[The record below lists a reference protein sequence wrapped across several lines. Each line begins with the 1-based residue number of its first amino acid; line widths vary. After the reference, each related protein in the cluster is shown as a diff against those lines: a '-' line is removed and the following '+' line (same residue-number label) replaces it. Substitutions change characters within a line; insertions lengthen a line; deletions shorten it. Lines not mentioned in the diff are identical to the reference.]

1 MTGVQTCALPIY
13 FIIIPYHFTI
23 PPASQNSIF
32 IKILFFNLSL
42 LFLSNHHF
50 FSYFGMIQ
58 FSWAFQHYFFSSLSP
73 STSSTGSTH
82 RATHTQRPMIHQL
95 TYLNPSLH
103 TESHTHTQT
112 QTINKATH
120 INTNYQTINRATH
133 TQTIKPVGANN
144 SHHTHH
150 PSHRL
155 ANPSHRS
162 ETHAADLKPSRFE
175 THRSKPIKK
184 KSSPEPPSELPMIN
198 QTDPP
203 TDQQI
208 HRFKPTINQSQPT
221 IQTQLANPQ

>member
-1 MTGVQTCALPIY
+1 
-13 FIIIPYHFTI
+13 
-23 PPASQNSIF
+23 
-32 IKILFFNLSL
+32 
-42 LFLSNHHF
+42 
-50 FSYFGMIQ
+50 MIR
-58 FSWAFQHYFFSSLSP
+58 FSWAFQQYFFSSLSP
-73 STSSTGSTH
+73 STSSTSSTH

-103 TESHTHTQT
+103 TQSHTHTQT

-162 ETHAADLKPSRFE
+162 KTHAADLKPIRANPLKKNYHLSH
-175 THRSKPIKK
+175 HRSYRWSTQPIHPPINRSTVSNPPSTNP
-184 KSSPEPPSELPMIN
+184 SSPIHNERWERGRLKL
-198 QTDPP
+198 
-203 TDQQI
+203 QQW
-208 HRFKPTINQSQPT
+208 R
-221 IQTQLANPQ
+221 